1 MVPLIDG
8 QLALGFGLGVAA
20 AICYDTGYAL
30 QALEAR
36 RAPSRLALKPSLFG
50 HLLRRRLWVGA
61 TVLSLIG
68 WPLQILALS
77 QAPLTLVQPTLALG
91 LLILLVLG
99 SRLLHEPVGPRE
111 IGAVALIIVAVAL
124 SAWAAPA
131 ESGEVPR
138 DAGLVLAL
146 SLLVAV
152 AISPYLVAAATR
164 RRLFPVLLLIVG
176 AGAADAFAAF
186 SGKLI
191 AEDAAAALWLAAAVW
206 VAAVGVVILLGF
218 LSETTA
224 LQRAAATRVAP
235 VVLVMQI
242 AIPIAM
248 APLVGGE
255 GWAATPGG
263 GAVLVGALVMLVG
276 GVSLLG
282 SAPAVAGVIAEA
294 EEGSA
299 RSRRSGQAEHG

>member
-20 AICYDTGYAL
+20 AVCYDTGYAL

-61 TVLSLIG
+61 TVLSLVG

-99 SRLLHEPVGPRE
+99 SRLLHERVGGRE
-111 IGAVALIIVAVAL
+111 IGAVALVIAAVGL
-124 SAWAAPA
+124 SAWASPDQ
-131 ESGEVPR
+131 SGAVPR
-138 DAGLVLAL
+138 DAGLVVAL
-146 SLLVAV
+146 SILVAV
-152 AISPYLVAAATR
+152 AISPYVVAAATN

-176 AGAADAFAAF
+176 AGSADAFAAF
-186 SGKLI
+186 AGKLI
-191 AEDAAAALWLAAAVW
+191 AEDGAAAHWLPVVLWV
-206 VAAVGVVILLGF
+206 VAVGAVILLGF

-235 VVLVMQI
+235 TVLTMQI

-255 GWAATPGG
+255 GWGDTPGG
-263 GAVLVGALVMLVG
+263 GAVLVASLVILVT
-276 GVSLLG
+276 GVAVLG
-282 SAPAVAGVIAEA
+282 SAPAVAGVIAEG

-299 RSRRSGQAEHG
+299 RDEPEHG

>member
-99 SRLLHEPVGPRE
+99 SRLLHERVGARE
-111 IGAVALIIVAVAL
+111 IGAVALVITAVGL
-124 SAWAAPA
+124 SAWASPDQ
-131 ESGEVPR
+131 SGAVPR
-138 DAGLVLAL
+138 DAGLVVAL
-146 SLLVAV
+146 SILVAV
-152 AISPYLVAAATR
+152 AISPYVVAAATN
-164 RRLFPVLLLIVG
+164 RRLFPVVLLIVG
-176 AGAADAFAAF
+176 AGSADAFAAF
-186 SGKLI
+186 AGKLI
-191 AEDAAAALWLAAAVW
+191 AEDGAAAHWLPVVLWV
-206 VAAVGVVILLGF
+206 VAVGAVILLGF

-235 VVLVMQI
+235 AVLTMQI

-255 GWAATPGG
+255 GWGNTPGG
-263 GAVLVGALVMLVG
+263 GAVLAAALVMLVA
-276 GVSLLG
+276 GVALLG
-282 SAPAVAGVIAEA
+282 SAPAVAGVIAES
-294 EEGSA
+294 EDGPGGA
-299 RSRRSGQAEHG
+299 RQARE

>member
-20 AICYDTGYAL
+20 AVCYDTGYAL

-61 TVLSLIG
+61 TVLSLVG

-99 SRLLHEPVGPRE
+99 SRLLHERVGGRE
-111 IGAVALIIVAVAL
+111 IGAVALVIAAVGL
-124 SAWAAPA
+124 SAWASPDQ
-131 ESGEVPR
+131 SGAVPR
-138 DAGLVLAL
+138 DAGLVVAL
-146 SLLVAV
+146 SILVAV
-152 AISPYLVAAATR
+152 AISPYVVAAATN

-176 AGAADAFAAF
+176 AGSADAFAAF
-186 SGKLI
+186 AGKLI
-191 AEDAAAALWLAAAVW
+191 AEDGAAAHWLPVVLWV
-206 VAAVGVVILLGF
+206 VAVGAVILLGF

-235 VVLVMQI
+235 TVLTMQI

-255 GWAATPGG
+255 GWGSTPAG
-263 GAVLVGALVMLVG
+263 GAVLAAALVMLVA
-276 GVSLLG
+276 GVALLG
-282 SAPAVAGVIAEA
+282 GAPAVAGVIAES
-294 EEGSA
+294 EDGDGGA
-299 RSRRSGQAEHG
+299 RQARE

>member
-36 RAPSRLALKPSLFG
+36 RAPTRLALKPSLLG

-61 TVLSLIG
+61 TVLSLVG

-91 LLILLVLG
+91 LLILLFLG

-111 IGAVALIIVAVAL
+111 IGAVALIIAAVGL
-124 SAWAAPA
+124 SAWAAPG
-131 ESGEVPR
+131 ETGEVPR
-138 DAGLVLAL
+138 DAGLAVAL

-152 AISPYLVAAATR
+152 AISPYLVAAVTR
-164 RRLFPVLLLIVG
+164 RRLFPVLLLIIG
-176 AGAADAFAAF
+176 AGSADAFAAF

-191 AEDAAAALWLAAAVW
+191 AEDAAAAHWLAAALW
-206 VAAVGVVILLGF
+206 VAGVGGVILLGF

-235 VVLVMQI
+235 AVLVMQI

-255 GWAATPGG
+255 GWGDTPGG
-263 GAVLVGALVMLVG
+263 GAVLVASLVILVT
-276 GVSLLG
+276 GVAVLG
-282 SAPAVAGVIAEA
+282 SAPAVAGVIAEG

-299 RSRRSGQAEHG
+299 RDEPEHG

>member
-20 AICYDTGYAL
+20 AVCYDTGYAL

-99 SRLLHEPVGPRE
+99 SRLLHERVGGRE
-111 IGAVALIIVAVAL
+111 IGAVALVIAAVGL
-124 SAWAAPA
+124 SAWASPDQ
-131 ESGEVPR
+131 SGAVPR
-138 DAGLVLAL
+138 DAGLVVAL
-146 SLLVAV
+146 SILVAV
-152 AISPYLVAAATR
+152 AISPYVVAAATN

-176 AGAADAFAAF
+176 AGSADAFAAF
-186 SGKLI
+186 AGKLI
-191 AEDAAAALWLAAAVW
+191 AEDGAAAHWLPVVLWV
-206 VAAVGVVILLGF
+206 VAVGAVILLGF

-235 VVLVMQI
+235 TVLTMQI

-255 GWAATPGG
+255 GWGSTPAG
-263 GAVLVGALVMLVG
+263 GAVLAAALVMLVA
-276 GVSLLG
+276 GVALLG
-282 SAPAVAGVIAEA
+282 GAPAVAGVIAESEDGA
-294 EEGSA
+294 GGA
-299 RSRRSGQAEHG
+299 RQARE

>member
-1 MVPLIDG
+1 MVALIDG

-36 RAPSRLALKPSLFG
+36 RAPSRLALRPSLFG

-77 QAPLTLVQPTLALG
+77 QAPLTLFQPTLAIG

-99 SRLLHEPVGPRE
+99 SRLLHERVGGRE
-111 IGAVALIIVAVAL
+111 IGAVALVIAAVAL
-124 SAWAAPA
+124 SAWASPDQ
-131 ESGEVPR
+131 SGAVPR
-138 DAGLVLAL
+138 DAGLVVAL
-146 SLLVAV
+146 SILVAV
-152 AISPYLVAAATR
+152 AISPYVVAAATN

-176 AGAADAFAAF
+176 AGSADAFAAF
-186 SGKLI
+186 ASKLI
-191 AEDAAAALWLAAAVW
+191 AEDGAAAHWLPVVLWV
-206 VAAVGVVILLGF
+206 VAVGAVILLGF
-218 LSETTA
+218 LRETTA

-235 VVLVMQI
+235 AVLTMQI

-255 GWAATPGG
+255 GWGNTPGG
-263 GAVLVGALVMLVG
+263 GAVLVAALVVLVA
-276 GVSLLG
+276 GVALLG
-282 SAPAVAGVIAEA
+282 SAPAVAGVIAESEDGA
-294 EEGSA
+294 GGA
-299 RSRRSGQAEHG
+299 RQVRE